1 MFSFIR
7 IFFFISLT
15 NYSVYM
21 HIYNVSAPIFT
32 YIYICML
39 RYRKSTCRHTP
50 SLLFVLVYRRVL
62 SRVSIRPAT
71 ARYSVFSS
79 CEQQKSDL
87 HRDSCY
93 DHSFVV
99 HRSSCVSTINL
110 KVSIFVVYITICIY
124 K

>member
-32 YIYICML
+32 YIYMYVAITEINLSAHSISPL
-39 RYRKSTCRHTP
+39 RTGLPAC
-50 SLLFVLVYRRVL
+50 L

-71 ARYSVFSS
+71 ARYRYVLRVFI
-79 CEQQKSDL
+79 
-87 HRDSCY
+87 
-93 DHSFVV
+93 V
-99 HRSSCVSTINL
+99 
-110 KVSIFVVYITICIY
+110 
-124 K
+124 